1 MPFQKFTF
9 YTCLFCMIPRIPFEA
24 VQSVEI
30 VIHLLNINP
39 YTNYLLIE
47 SCKLI
52 ETVACRWHTLDKQRI
67 IILYASFYFYS
78 LSSDLQMDFVCAQK
92 HYACMRVRLASTDK
106 MPAQIF
112 NSSEPI
118 TPANIR
124 RLYANDTNH
133 LAIFFQFASSEW
145 RLYRGFALTY
155 QPLGKR
161 FYDFFFFFS

>member
-1 MPFQKFTF
+1 
-9 YTCLFCMIPRIPFEA
+9 MIPRIPFEA

-118 TPANIR
+118 TPPI
-124 RLYANDTNH
+124 
-133 LAIFFQFASSEW
+133 SE
-145 RLYRGFALTY
+145 GFMPTTQITL
-155 QPLGKR
+155 Q
-161 FYDFFFFFS
+161 FFSSLPAVNGDFIVVLH